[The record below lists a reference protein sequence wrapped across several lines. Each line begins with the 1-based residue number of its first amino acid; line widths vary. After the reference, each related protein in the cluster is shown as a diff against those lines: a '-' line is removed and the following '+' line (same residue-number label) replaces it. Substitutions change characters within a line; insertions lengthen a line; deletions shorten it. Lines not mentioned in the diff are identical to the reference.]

1 MAEQRR
7 ADYASTRDRALG
19 AWVAAVEEGSP
30 AWEAG
35 VEPGMRIV
43 SVNGVEP
50 RDLIDWRWE
59 ADGAFCALEVLTPGT
74 APRRPASSGASPV
87 RTGG

>member
-59 ADGAFCALEVLTPGT
+59 ADGAFCELEVLD
-74 APRRPASSGASPV
+74 PRDGSGSPCE
-87 RTGG
+87 R